1 MVKRT
6 LMRYAFFML
15 MPMVVI
21 LLAFPDL
28 VIIPYGI
35 DEPIMLQ
42 TLPIAIRIVSA
53 GSVITLI
60 YTLLVDYLSAIEEEY
75 KATLALIIQSTVQI
89 VFTLVFN
96 SHLGMDAPWYGN
108 LAGGVA
114 ALIYLSFFCNHLTEG
129 TFKYHQKNL
138 LLLTGGI
145 LERKRIE
152 EWKGMSGEVL
162 TPDEVGMVEDK
173 MFSPLMSSLPE
184 DVIIQSTF
192 TILRRDDDMRAV
204 ILRYISKEDYI
215 GTNENIAEVDEDD
228 GEFEPDVCIRS
239 VFLGARRLMIVIS
252 GNNEMKGIVE
262 NEG

>member
-1 MVKRT
+1 MLFRSAVNEMERRYT
-6 LMRYAFFML
+6 LMAEEK
-15 MPMVVI
+15 VKNI
-21 LLAFPDL
+21 
-28 VIIPYGI
+28 
-35 DEPIMLQ
+35 
-42 TLPIAIRIVSA
+42 
-53 GSVITLI
+53 
-60 YTLLVDYLSAIEEEY
+60 VDYNAKVERGEV
-75 KATLALIIQSTVQI
+75 K
-89 VFTLVFN
+89 
-96 SHLGMDAPWYGN
+96 
-108 LAGGVA
+108 GG
-114 ALIYLSFFCNHLTEG
+114 G
-129 TFKYHQKNL
+129 D
-138 LLLTGGI
+138 
-145 LERKRIE
+145 E

-239 VFLGARRLMIVIS
+239 VFLGAHRLMIVIS